1 MDCGKGAQA
10 IEDSLRM
17 MRNYTGKNLMFA
29 TGSSPTAFS
38 AKG

>member
-10 IEDSLRM
+10 IEDSLRIV
-17 MRNYTGKNLMFA
+17 RNYTGKNLMFA

-38 AKG
+38 LKG